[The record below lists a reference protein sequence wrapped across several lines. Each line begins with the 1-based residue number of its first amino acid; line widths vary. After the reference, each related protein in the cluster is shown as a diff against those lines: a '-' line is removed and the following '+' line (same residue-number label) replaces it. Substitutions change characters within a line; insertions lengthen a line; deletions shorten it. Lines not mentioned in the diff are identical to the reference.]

1 MEKTLLVL
9 GAGADQAFAIRCAKR
24 MGLKVVTVD
33 INPDSPGFSLA
44 DDHAVISTRDVP
56 ALKSFVD
63 EYRSGGRPIDGV
75 IVMGSDIPQVA
86 ADLAHQLGTPAIAM
100 ESALLSVDKYRM
112 KRRFREM
119 GVEVP
124 WFSLAQSA
132 GEVRAIA
139 GERGYPLVIK
149 PVDSSGA
156 RGVFRLTEGSDVS
169 ALFEESLSLSLSG
182 RVMVEEYL
190 EGRQISTE
198 TIMYGS
204 KAYTPGFADRNYE
217 MIEVFGPNIIENGG
231 WVPSA
236 ATPEER
242 ASVEALVERGALAL
256 GVTDGVVKGDVVL
269 AERGPVM
276 IEMAA
281 RLSGGD
287 FSESL
292 IPLGCGVNI
301 VEEAINIAI
310 GRKPD
315 LEKLK
320 PRWTKA
326 VVNRYFFPAPG
337 RLVRIEGA
345 EVVREKPWVEK
356 LEFNYG
362 PGEVVPPVRS
372 HADRFG
378 VFIVTGEDRGEV
390 EERAAWVYS
399 TVKIITEPVCRA

>member
-1 MEKTLLVL
+1 
-9 GAGADQAFAIRCAKR
+9 
-24 MGLKVVTVD
+24 
-33 INPDSPGFSLA
+33 
-44 DDHAVISTRDVP
+44 
-56 ALKSFVD
+56 
-63 EYRSGGRPIDGV
+63 
-75 IVMGSDIPQVA
+75 
-86 ADLAHQLGTPAIAM
+86 
-100 ESALLSVDKYRM
+100 
-112 KRRFREM
+112 
-119 GVEVP
+119 
-124 WFSLAQSA
+124 
-132 GEVRAIA
+132 
-139 GERGYPLVIK
+139 
-149 PVDSSGA
+149 
-156 RGVFRLTEGSDVS
+156 
-169 ALFEESLSLSLSG
+169 
-182 RVMVEEYL
+182 
-190 EGRQISTE
+190 
-198 TIMYGS
+198 
-204 KAYTPGFADRNYE
+204 
-217 MIEVFGPNIIENGG
+217 MIEVLRPNIIENGG
-231 WVPSA
+231 WVPSS

-276 IEMAA
+276 IEMAV

-345 EVVREKPWVEK
+345 EAVREKPWVEK

-362 PGEVVPPVRS
+362 PGEVVPQVRS

-378 VFIVTGEDRGEV
+378 VFIVTGEDRHEV
-390 EERAAWVYS
+390 EERAAWVYG
-399 TVKIITEPVCRA
+399 TVKIITEPVCQA